1 MNATIHGKICG
12 DTNPQRYTL
21 IKVETNSVYG
31 SGRPG
36 WGIKFQSDASRR
48 LISDHTEWFESSAA
62 ARDDAFAVLAAG
74 GAL

>member
-1 MNATIHGKICG
+1 MNSITGKICG

-21 IKVETNSVYG
+21 IKVETQSVYG

-48 LISDHTEWFESSAA
+48 LFSDHTEWFESSES
-62 ARDDAFAVLAAG
+62 ARDEAFAKLVQS
-74 GAL
+74 